1 MFAGDESSILDESSV
16 STFEK
21 RVGVSWGNGTETGYK
36 IFCQFLGLESGGWWV
51 PVTLGLK
58 KAQIWPKIRGPY
70 LCQKWELGQTKDMYG
85 GLLGQT
91 NLLVAL
97 F

>member
-1 MFAGDESSILDESSV
+1 M
-16 STFEK
+16 
-21 RVGVSWGNGTETGYK
+21 SWGSGTETGGE
-36 IFCQFLGLESGGWWV
+36 IFRRFSDLESGGWWV
-51 PVTLGLK
+51 PVALGSK
-58 KAQIWPKIRGPY
+58 RAQIWPKIRGPY
-70 LCQKWELGQTKDMYG
+70 LRQKWELGQTKDMYG